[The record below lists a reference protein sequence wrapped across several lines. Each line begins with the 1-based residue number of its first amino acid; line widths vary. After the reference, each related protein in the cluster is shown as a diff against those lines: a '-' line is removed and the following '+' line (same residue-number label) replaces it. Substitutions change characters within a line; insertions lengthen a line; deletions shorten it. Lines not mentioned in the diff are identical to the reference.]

1 MPERRER
8 PLSVGVLG
16 CADIAW
22 RRVLP
27 ALAGAGETRV
37 AAVAGRNPEKTRRFA
52 ERFGCAP
59 VDGYAALLERDDVE
73 AVYVPLPAAL
83 HAEWVERALLAGKHV
98 LAEKPLT
105 TDGGRTGRL
114 LALARERGLAL
125 MENVMFVHHRQHAEV
140 RRLIADGAIGE
151 LRAFRAVFA
160 VPERPA
166 DDIRHRAA
174 LGGGSLLDM
183 GVYPVRAALHFLGR
197 DLEAVGATLHRPADR
212 EVDTAGS
219 ALLRTPEGV
228 TAHLL
233 FGMQHAYGAAYELWG
248 SRGRIRVDRAFS
260 PPADRSS
267 VIHLDGPDGTGQFV
281 TPADDQVANTVRA
294 FARAARNGA
303 VPPQD
308 TADCLRQ
315 AALLDRIRECA
326 GA

>member
-1 MPERRER
+1 MTAVR

-37 AAVAGRNPEKTRRFA
+37 AAVAGRDPEKTRRFA
-52 ERFGCAP
+52 ERFGCVP
-59 VDGYAALLERDDVE
+59 VDGYAALLDRDDVD

-105 TDGGRTGRL
+105 TCGDRTGRL
-114 LALARERGLAL
+114 LALARGRGLVL

-140 RRLIADGAIGE
+140 RRLVADGAIGE
-151 LRAFRAVFA
+151 LRAFRAEFA

-166 DDIRHRAA
+166 GDIRHQAA

-183 GVYPVRAALHFLGR
+183 GVYPVRAALHFLGHG
-197 DLEAVGATLHRPADR
+197 LAVVGAALHRPADR

-248 SRGRIRVDRAFS
+248 SRGRIRVDRAFT
-260 PPADRSS
+260 PPAGHAS
-267 VIHLDGPDGTGQFV
+267 VLHIDGPDGTERRV
-281 TPADDQVANTVRA
+281 VPADDQVVNTVRA
-294 FARAARNGA
+294 FARAVRSGL

-308 TADCLRQ
+308 AAACLRQ
-315 AALLDRIRECA
+315 AALLDRIRERA
-326 GA
+326 GE